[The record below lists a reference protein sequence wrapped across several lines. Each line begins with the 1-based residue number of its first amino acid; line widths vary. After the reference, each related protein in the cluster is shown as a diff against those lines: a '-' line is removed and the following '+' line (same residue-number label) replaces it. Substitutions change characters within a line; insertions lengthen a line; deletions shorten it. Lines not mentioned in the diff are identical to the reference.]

1 MYGQEATVLEAG
13 FGKEARNSPCFAGT
27 QLPITIPEL
36 LALILWERNKIKA
49 RLLWIKT
56 LTNRANYSSV
66 IWIFTQWTE
75 FSWKPF
81 SWVGSFDDVAAV
93 YILDPI
99 LLIPARDSSVG
110 CLLPTQTPHG
120 FSPSFLEAKASAVEA
135 ELINMLGA
143 RFPSSG
149 KSLTNMPEC
158 HDGILV
164 FTVFQIFKYLGN
176 FHSLILLQGEPF
188 LLVCLSYQIQSTII
202 NFNHSLDVPCWRV
215 SDVD

>member
-1 MYGQEATVLEAG
+1 MRARPRSPGQVHKHVRSGSDCLRSRVWQRGEELPTFRWHSAPNYDSRIISFDSVR
-13 FGKEARNSPCFAGT
+13 KEH
-27 QLPITIPEL
+27 
-36 LALILWERNKIKA
+36 IKA

-81 SWVGSFDDVAAV
+81 SWAGSFDDVAAV
-93 YILDPI
+93 YVSDPI
-99 LLIPARDSSVG
+99 LLILARDSFVG

-143 RFPSSG
+143 RSPSPG
-149 KSLTNMPEC
+149 KYLTSMSEC
-158 HDGILV
+158 HDGILA
-164 FTVFQIFKYLGN
+164 FNCIPDFQIL
-176 FHSLILLQGEPF
+176 
-188 LLVCLSYQIQSTII
+188 
-202 NFNHSLDVPCWRV
+202 R
-215 SDVD
+215 

>member
-27 QLPITIPEL
+27 QPPITIPEL
-36 LALILWERNKIKA
+36 LALILWERNTSKPDSYELKRWLIK
-49 RLLWIKT
+49 LII
-56 LTNRANYSSV
+56 YSSV

-99 LLIPARDSSVG
+99 LLILARDSSVG
-110 CLLPTQTPHG
+110 CLLPTQTPRG
-120 FSPSFLEAKASAVEA
+120 FSPSFLEAKACAVEA

-143 RFPSSG
+143 RSPSSG
-149 KSLTNMPEC
+149 K
-158 HDGILV
+158 
-164 FTVFQIFKYLGN
+164 
-176 FHSLILLQGEPF
+176 
-188 LLVCLSYQIQSTII
+188 
-202 NFNHSLDVPCWRV
+202 
-215 SDVD
+215 